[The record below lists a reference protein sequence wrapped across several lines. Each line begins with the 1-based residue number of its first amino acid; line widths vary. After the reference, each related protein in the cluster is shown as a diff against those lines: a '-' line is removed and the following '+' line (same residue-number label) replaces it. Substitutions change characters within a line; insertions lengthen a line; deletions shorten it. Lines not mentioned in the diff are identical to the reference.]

1 MSNDLPSRIMRSAL
15 ILAARHGIAATSRN
29 SIAAHAECSSGSV
42 SFHFGNDRE
51 LKRAIVRA
59 AIERENLAVIGW
71 SIAER
76 HPSAQALDSELRAR
90 ALRKHLEV

>member
-29 SIAAHAECSSGSV
+29 SIAEHAECSSGSV
-42 SFHFGNDRE
+42 SFHYGNDRE

-59 AIERENLAVIGW
+59 AIDRENLAVIGW
-71 SIAER
+71 AIAER
-76 HPSAQALDSELRAR
+76 HAAVQSIDAELRAR